1 LPIGI
6 YVGKGREQDAEAL
19 LGMRKLC
26 RGAEALR
33 AAIFCEIVA
42 RKQTLTVVL
51 AARLKILPKPA
62 LTITAKIIIYEIP
75 D

>member
-1 LPIGI
+1 MDGI
-6 YVGKGREQDAEAL
+6 RSIHEAIAYRDVGKGREQDAEAL
-19 LGMRKLC
+19 PGMRKLC

-51 AARLKILPKPA
+51 AARLKIL
-62 LTITAKIIIYEIP
+62 
-75 D
+75 